1 MKSLI
6 ALLAIIPLAAGAAQ
20 ADIRYP
26 NLAGDKFCELRAR
39 GVSVDD
45 ALESAIDYGW
55 DSTYTSRTLTRDD
68 GTTIDEDVLEMSSYI
83 GTMCP
88 DAWGY

>member
-6 ALLAIIPLAAGAAQ
+6 ALLAIMPLTIGAAQ

-26 NLAGDKFCELRAR
+26 NTAGSKFCELRSQ
-39 GVSVDD
+39 GVTRDD
-45 ALESAIDYGW
+45 ALASAMLAGW
-55 DSTYTSRTLTRDD
+55 DDSYTSPTLTRVD

-83 GTMCP
+83 DTMCP
-88 DAWGY
+88 ELW